1 MGRENVRGKL
11 VFLILFTVEF
21 RCRIRLLLLF
31 LRTSSLVNCLH
42 RSSTVQDFA
51 QALDQ
56 TLDL

>member
-1 MGRENVRGKL
+1 MRGKL
-11 VFLILFTVEF
+11 VFLILFTIEF